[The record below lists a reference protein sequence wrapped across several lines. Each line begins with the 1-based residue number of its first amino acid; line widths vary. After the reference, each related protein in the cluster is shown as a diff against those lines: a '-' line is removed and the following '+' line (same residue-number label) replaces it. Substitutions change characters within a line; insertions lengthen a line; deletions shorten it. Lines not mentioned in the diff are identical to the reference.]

1 MLGITKHEIEKGQP
15 WQNYSETT
23 FAIQGRMAD
32 YHFQRAG
39 SWSELIEAH
48 GKWVS
53 DYNVQD
59 HFAHE
64 DRKDGKRSP
73 REVLGWLTEVL
84 RYHPKDLERA
94 FFSTRFSRKLDSSGY
109 ATFRRW
115 RIYGEEALAGGEA
128 ALWLQDKS
136 LMLEHAGEALSRY
149 EVQCASGTGKLVA
162 VSKPTLFKSSGGPR
176 QRQPKLF
183 KLEDILGDGWLKA
196 LRLGEYA
203 SRNPRRPHALQQ
215 TLFTHASA

>member
-1 MLGITKHEIEKGQP
+1 
-15 WQNYSETT
+15 
-23 FAIQGRMAD
+23 MAD

-39 SWSELIEAH
+39 SWSELVEAH

-59 HFAHE
+59 HFAHQ

-84 RYHPKDLERA
+84 RYHPRDLEKA
-94 FFSTRFSRKLDSSGY
+94 FFSTRFSRSLDSLGY

-115 RIYGEEALAGGEA
+115 RLYGEEALAGGEA
-128 ALWLQDKS
+128 ALWLQEQS

-149 EVQCASGTGKLVA
+149 EVECEPANITGA
-162 VSKPTLFKSSGGPR
+162 VGRLREVRKPTLLETSFTPP
-176 QRQPKLF
+176 QPKLF
-183 KLEDILGDGWLKA
+183 KLDALGENGWLKA
-196 LRLGEYA
+196 LRLEEYA
-203 SRNPRRPHALQQ
+203 PRKPQQPESLQQ
-215 TLFTHASA
+215 VLFAYTEAL